1 MCWNNG
7 RKVKMQVKTCPTP
20 DPQQTCSFNQQDGQ
34 NDLCS
39 TCTFDQQD
47 GQFDN
52 CTDPVPTQNGCTF
65 NQQDGQ
71 FDICNGSPSP
81 SSTCQQGD
89 PACTTA
95 TPSPSSTCDPADPAC
110 LASASTQS
118 SGATQAGFAIGGG
131 LAGLPGAGSLLWAT
145 ASRRRRKRRGGT
157 AR

>member
-71 FDICNGSPSP
+71 FDICNSPSP

-89 PACTTA
+89 PTCTSA

-110 LASASTQS
+110 LAS
-118 SGATQAGFAIGGG
+118 TQAGFAIGGG
-131 LAGLPGAGSLLWAT
+131 LAGLPGAGSLLWAR
-145 ASRRRRKRRGGT
+145 AARRRRKRRGGT